1 VIWGYRFVEVQQ
13 HLARLGYQQV
23 GTVEG
28 IVIFRNGEAIFTIRE
43 PNVLGSLPENLVLD
57 AFDNAGLP
65 PPEPAAAYV
74 D

>member
-1 VIWGYRFVEVQQ
+1 MS
-13 HLARLGYQQV
+13 
-23 GTVEG
+23 TVEG
-28 IVIFRNGEAIFTIRE
+28 IVIFRRGGAIFTIRE

-65 PPEPAAAYV
+65 PPEPAAGYV